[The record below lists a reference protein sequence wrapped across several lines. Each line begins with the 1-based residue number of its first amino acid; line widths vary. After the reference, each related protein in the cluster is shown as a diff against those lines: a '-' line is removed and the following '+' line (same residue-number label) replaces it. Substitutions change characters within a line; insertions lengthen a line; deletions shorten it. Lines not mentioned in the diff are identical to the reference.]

1 MIERLMTAGE
11 VAEVLNLSR
20 SKVYRMMRLKDI
32 PTITIGKNVRVS
44 FEDLQNY
51 ILKNREHKG
60 EQNEQ

>member
-51 ILKNREHKG
+51 IIRNREHKG

>member
-51 ILKNREHKG
+51 ILRNREHKG